1 MITLLDGGMG
11 GELAR
16 RGVGDPDGL
25 WSARALLDAPEAVVE
40 VHRDYIAAGAEII
53 ITNTYSTIPSYLG
66 KAGLEDR
73 YAELTAFAGELA
85 RQAVDRPGVR
95 VAGSLPPLA
104 ESYRPDLVPAESE
117 AAPVYAAMTEA
128 LAPNVDLIICETMS
142 TADEARVACAAAA
155 KHTDRPILVSWTLDE
170 RPGHGLRS
178 GERIADAVRA
188 LADLPIAGFLF
199 NCTQPQAISV
209 GLGELRELTD
219 EPIGGY
225 PNRLNPVAPDWTL
238 DNEVRTGLNE
248 DLGIDAFVTF
258 ARQWADLGASM
269 IGGCCGIG
277 PEYIAALR
285 SEFADR

>member
-16 RGVGDPDGL
+16 RGVGDPNGL

-40 VHRDYIAAGAEII
+40 VHRDYIEAGAEII
-53 ITNTYSTIPSYLG
+53 ITNSYSTIPSYLG
-66 KAGLEDR
+66 KAGFEDR
-73 YAELTAFAGELA
+73 YVELTALAGELA

-104 ESYRPDLVPAESE
+104 ESYRPDLVPPEPE
-117 AAPVYAAMTEA
+117 ASPIYAAMAKA

-155 KHTDRPILVSWTLDE
+155 AHTDRPILVSWTLNE
-170 RPGHGLRS
+170 RPGGGLRS
-178 GERIADAVRA
+178 GERIADAVEV
-188 LADLPIAGFLF
+188 LAGLPIAGFLF
-199 NCTQPQAISV
+199 NCTQPQAITA
-209 GLGELRELTD
+209 GLAELRELTD

-225 PNRLNPVAPDWTL
+225 PNRMNPVAADWTL
-238 DNEVRTGLNE
+238 DNEVQTGLNE
-248 DLGIDAFVTF
+248 ELGIDAFVAF
-258 ARQWADLGASM
+258 AREWADLGARM

-285 SEFADR
+285 AEFANR